1 MSRRWMLT
9 VVIVFATAMLAG
21 VGGANPLGA
30 QDDNKWD
37 SFKIDR
43 SRGILR
49 DAFDAVK
56 KHYYDP
62 KFHGLDW
69 DARYHQFDEQ
79 IKTAGSLGHAFGMV
93 AAFLDGL
100 NDSHTFFRAPQR
112 PYRLDYGYRMQIFG
126 ENCFVTRVRPG
137 TDAVGKI
144 EPGDEIVSFDNRD
157 VTRKSLWKINYYY
170 NSLSPQESS
179 VAHFIDPDGK
189 ERKVQIA
196 AKFVQLKRMM
206 DISGGGESND
216 LWQMIRDDEKFDHL
230 VRQRYIEK
238 DGVMIWK
245 MPEFFLTDSDV
256 DHMFGIARKNKTL
269 ILDLR
274 GNPGGAVDTLSRMLS
289 NVIDHDITI
298 ANRVGRKDL
307 KPQKA
312 KTRGAN
318 TFTGKLIV
326 LIDSESGSAAELFAR
341 VVQLEHRGT
350 VMGDRSAGAVMESQG
365 FSYSQGSDVKFFY
378 SFSVTDADLI
388 MADGKSLEHEGV
400 VPDERVLPTAKD
412 LASGSDP
419 VLAHA
424 LAAAGLLVPPEL
436 AGKMF
441 PFEWSPM

>member
-1 MSRRWMLT
+1 MSSRRLLN
-9 VVIVFATAMLAG
+9 VVLAFTAALLI
-21 VGGANPLGA
+21 GAAIPLGA

-49 DAFDAVK
+49 DAYEAVK

-62 KFHGLDW
+62 QYHGLDW
-69 DARYHQFDEQ
+69 DARYRQYDEQ
-79 IKTAGSLGHAFGMV
+79 IKSAGSLGHAFGMV

-100 NDSHTFFRAPQR
+100 NDSHTFFRAPRR

-126 ENCFVTRVRPG
+126 ENCFITRVRPG

-144 EPGDEIVSFDNRD
+144 EPGYEIIAFDNRD
-157 VTRKSLWKINYYY
+157 VNRKSLWKINYYY
-170 NSLSPQESS
+170 NSFSPQEASA
-179 VAHFIDPDGK
+179 VDFIDLAGK
-189 ERKVQIA
+189 ERKLQIA
-196 AKFVQLKRMM
+196 AKMVPLKRVM
-206 DISGGGESND
+206 DISGGGEGSD
-216 LWQMIRDDEKFDHL
+216 IWQMIREDENFDHL

-245 MPEFFLTDSDV
+245 MPEFFLSDGDV
-256 DHMFGIARKNKTL
+256 DHTFGIARKNKTL

-274 GNPGGAVDTLSRMLS
+274 GNPGGAVDTLSRMVG
-289 NVIDHDITI
+289 NVFDHDITI
-298 ANRVGRKDL
+298 ASRVGRKEL
-307 KPQKA
+307 KPQKT
-312 KTRGAN
+312 KTRGSN

-350 VMGDRSAGAVMESQG
+350 VIGDRSAGAVMESQG
-365 FSYSQGSDVKFFY
+365 FSYSQGADVKFFY

-400 VPDERVLPTAKD
+400 VPDERLLPTAKD

-419 VLAHA
+419 VLARA
-424 LAAAGLLVPPEL
+424 MEIAGLSISPEN

-441 PFEWSPM
+441 PFEWTPL